1 LNNHDGAEVKLTH
14 LADDG
19 SFLAVDLDPGASCG
33 DTCDGPQGRGIREI
47 AKELGCSRNTV
58 RRYLREEQASGYGPR
73 SPRAT
78 KPDPH
83 SACLAERVEQARPRW
98 IPATALLRAIP
109 ELGRD
114 GVVSQLKAWPAPL
127 KQGTRDP
134 VVRFETPPGQQMRA
148 NLTWVR
154 KCLQTTTACRWHKT
168 GGPGRIGDPRSGS
181 AAWRCGVLVTNFAV
195 VVSKRKIPAQELCT
209 CSDTSLHRKFI
220 RLSARPA
227 CAPTVSISLK
237 YRL

>member
-1 LNNHDGAEVKLTH
+1 VATPTPEGKAQGRSGPASRRQRIQTGWGNLNNHDGAEVKLTH

-83 SACLAERVEQARPRW
+83 RACLAERVEQARPRW

-154 KCLQTTTACRWHKT
+154 KCLQTTTACRWCRRRAKFEPT
-168 GGPGRIGDPRSGS
+168 CRPNIEPGLIAFRERS
-181 AAWRCGVLVTNFAV
+181 ACG
-195 VVSKRKIPAQELCT
+195 
-209 CSDTSLHRKFI
+209 
-220 RLSARPA
+220 
-227 CAPTVSISLK
+227 
-237 YRL
+237 